1 MTEAKHS
8 SENPNISADDD
19 SYDDTCVFCMIA
31 NGDCPH
37 TNILFI
43 DEDIVCFQDIYPGAA
58 HHYLVVP
65 KKHIRSCKSL
75 EADDISLVKKMAAV
89 GRSMLKSNNVTDLE
103 DISLGFHVPPYI
115 SVPHLH
121 LHVLAPYSQLNVET
135 EYKFTDFRYLTVEAL
150 LQALEMKK
158 EGRKLKWINCLPMCI

>member
-1 MTEAKHS
+1 MTEVKNS
-8 SENPNISADDD
+8 SEHPNTSTDDN
-19 SYDDTCVFCMIA
+19 YDETCVFCTIA
-31 NGDCPH
+31 NGDCPQ

-43 DEDIVCFQDIYPGAA
+43 DEDFVCFQDIYPGAA

-65 KKHIRSCKSL
+65 KKHIHSCKSL
-75 EADDISLVKKMAAV
+75 EADDISLVKKMAEI
-89 GRSMLKSNNVTDLE
+89 GRRMLKSNNVTDLE

-121 LHVLAPYSQLNVET
+121 LHVLAPYSQLYIET

-150 LQALEMKK
+150 LHALEMKK
-158 EGRKLKWINCLPMCI
+158 GGRKLKWINCFPKYI

>member
-8 SENPNISADDD
+8 SENPNTSTDDY
-19 SYDDTCVFCMIA
+19 YDEVCAFCMIA
-31 NGDCPH
+31 NGEC
-37 TNILFI
+37 TETKILFI
-43 DEDIVCFQDIYPGAA
+43 DEDFVCFQDIYPGAA

-65 KKHIRSCKSL
+65 KKHINSCKSL
-75 EADDISLVKKMAAV
+75 EADDISLVKEMAEI
-89 GRSMLKSNNVTDLE
+89 GRRMLKANNVTDFE

-121 LHVLAPYSQLNVET
+121 LHVLAPYSKLNMET

-150 LQALEMKK
+150 LHALEMKK
-158 EGRKLKWINCLPMCI
+158 GGRKLKWINCFPKCV